1 MEWKKAVSVLI
12 TAAVAGSAATAF
24 AWQPQSDK
32 EWEAA
37 PTDGVAAR
45 FFVGSDVHIGR
56 DNNASDKLEN
66 ALNVFNTVDP
76 NADAVLL
83 VGDITNNGRESE
95 YSTLMDII
103 NRSHFANGSDVTK
116 TILAMGNHEFNT
128 AGGAAERFENGTG
141 QDNTGAYYFYKN
153 DDPAQGL
160 VATVI
165 KLGASNYSGDY
176 TGCYD
181 FLKSELEK
189 ANAAN
194 PEAPVIIMGHH
205 GIRDTA
211 YVTNEWYGNYGKG
224 SDKDMVALLEQYPQ
238 AIHISGHSHAT
249 LEDARSIY
257 QDDGYT
263 AIQDATIGAYFEN
276 ESGTVDPS
284 SGSGVTRPADSEE
297 SSQALRIDV
306 MDDGTVQIYRM
317 DFTDCEYMYEET
329 PWTFDAND
337 VLDRPYT
344 SVRTGEA
351 PAFGADA
358 EVTVSDAD
366 EKSVVVSFPSA
377 ISADESDNN
386 DMISRYKVVLTDP
399 ETESSVTRY
408 VFADYYKNP
417 DRRRADWDVKITG
430 LSEGT
435 KYDVAVTAVTS
446 FGQESAPITG
456 EAQTVEDI
464 YVTPTAD
471 VLDVDFERDNTGAD
485 ANGRKLDVYGAPQ
498 IKHDDEID
506 RDVMV
511 FDGVDDGLRYTMSR
525 DIYEKLTSDITV
537 ELYYKPLDTKNNDPL
552 GSTQSAGFCFE
563 QKSGTNDLQAW
574 VHVGG
579 SYKKS
584 TATVEKDK
592 WNHVM
597 FTYDGSYVKIY
608 LNGEEKDSV
617 SASGEMSIGP
627 LYLFLG
633 GDSKSDGSLEY
644 PANCEI
650 ALAKVYT
657 GAMNA
662 DDVKKTYDETVNG
675 TPATPSPTATAAPT
689 VTPSPEPTETPSA
702 TTSPAPT
709 ETPDENAV
717 SASVSGPEHASKNE
731 LVPYVFSLSGN
742 TEKLET
748 MHLNFTISGSEEGM
762 FLGQTLDGLN
772 SCSVYAQQ
780 KETSENGDITY
791 DVVMGYLPGTE
802 DEVIAEIGDILQLN
816 VRMASDKTGS
826 VNVKLNSILFNSEVT
841 GGVDSNADLVTTVV
855 SDKYDVNGDGKLD
868 LDDIADVQ
876 GFYRAESGEEN
887 WAEAE
892 KADFNADGVIDLT
905 DLVEISNAYL
915 KQ

>member
-1 MEWKKAVSVLI
+1 MELKKAVSVLI
-12 TAAVAGSAATAF
+12 TAAIAGSAATAF
-24 AWQPQSDK
+24 AWQPQSDR
-32 EWEAA
+32 EWTEA

-56 DNNASDKLEN
+56 DSNASDKLKN
-66 ALNVFNTVDP
+66 ALEVFNTVDP

-83 VGDITNNGRESE
+83 VGDVTNNGRDTE
-95 YSTLMDII
+95 YDTLMDII
-103 NRSHFANGSDVTK
+103 NSSHFANSGEETK

-128 AGGAAERFENGTG
+128 AGGAVERFEEGTG

-153 DDPAQGL
+153 DDPSQGL
-160 VATVI
+160 AATVI
-165 KLGASNYSGDY
+165 KLGASNYGGDY

-189 ANAAN
+189 ATEAN
-194 PEAPVIIMGHH
+194 PEAPVIIIGHH
-205 GIRDTA
+205 GIKDTA
-211 YVTNEWYGNYGKG
+211 YVTNEWYGNYGEG
-224 SDKDMVALLEQYPQ
+224 TDKDMIALLEEYPQ

-263 AIQDATIGAYFEN
+263 AIQDSTIGAYFEN

-306 MDDGTVQIYRM
+306 MEDGTVQIYRM
-317 DFTDCEYMYEET
+317 DFTDSEYMYGDT

-337 VLDRPYT
+337 VSDRPYT
-344 SVRTGEA
+344 SERAGEA
-351 PAFGADA
+351 PSFEEGAA
-358 EVTVSDAD
+358 VTVSNAD
-366 EKSVVVSFPSA
+366 EKSVTVSFPA
-377 ISADESDNN
+377 AVSADENN
-386 DMISRYKVVLTDP
+386 NDDMISRYKVVLTDT
-399 ETESSVTRY
+399 ETQSEVTKY
-408 VFADYYKNP
+408 VFADYYKAP
-417 DRRRADWDVKITG
+417 ERRRADWDVKITG

-435 KYDVAVTAVTS
+435 SYDVSVTALTS
-446 FGQESAPITG
+446 FGQESEPITG
-456 EAQTVEDI
+456 TAQTTEDI
-464 YVTPTAD
+464 YVTPKAD
-471 VLDVDFERDNTGAD
+471 VLDVDFDRDNTGAD
-485 ANGRKLDVYGAPQ
+485 ANGRKLDVYGDPQ
-498 IKHDDEID
+498 LKHDDEID
-506 RDVMV
+506 RDVMA

-525 DIYEKLTSDITV
+525 ELYEKLTSDITV

-579 SYKKS
+579 SYKKP

-597 FTYDGSYVKIY
+597 FTYDGSSVDIY
-608 LNGEEKDSV
+608 LNGELKDSV

-633 GDSKSDGSLEY
+633 GDSTSGGDLEY
-644 PANCEI
+644 KANCEI
-650 ALAKVYT
+650 ALARVYT
-657 GAMNA
+657 GAMNEE
-662 DDVKKTYDETVNG
+662 DIKKTYDAVAGG
-675 TPATPSPTATAAPT
+675 T
-689 VTPSPEPTETPSA
+689 EETPVE
-702 TTSPAPT
+702 
-709 ETPDENAV
+709 ETV
-717 SASVSGPEHASKNE
+717 SASVSGPARASRNE
-731 LVPYVFSLSGN
+731 LVPYTFSLSGN

-748 MHLNFTISGSEEGM
+748 MHLNFTVSGSEEGA
-762 FLGQTLDGLN
+762 FLGQTLEGLN
-772 SCSVYAQQ
+772 GCSVYAQQ
-780 KETSENGDITY
+780 KQADENGNITY

-802 DEVIAEIGDILQLN
+802 DEVLAEIGDILQLN
-816 VRMASDKTGS
+816 VRMAADKDAS

-841 GGVDSNADLVTTVV
+841 GGVDADADSVTTVIGN
-855 SDKYDVNGDGKLD
+855 KYDMNGDGKLD

-876 GFYRAESGEEN
+876 GFYRAESGEEI